1 MTDFKITTMLQRYLK
16 KWKDKKKK
24 NEIITGRSGAAG
36 LWLKVQSYVHSGHD
50 LRHERLRV
58 GASAGIS
65 AKLMQASLALAAP
78 KIQMRYARSK

>member
-1 MTDFKITTMLQRYLK
+1 MQRYLK

-50 LRHERLRV
+50 FRHD
-58 GASAGIS
+58 S